1 MSIETD
7 IALLRGVA
15 TFDTLEGDALRQIA
29 AAAKAR
35 SIAAGETLFRRGE
48 TADCA
53 FVVSSGLV
61 RLVDDRR
68 ADAPRVLKEVGPGTL
83 IGETALI
90 VPTPR
95 PVTAIAAAQTELLVI
110 ERTGFLPVLEG
121 HPALTA
127 KLRRAFA
134 KRLEDTL
141 RALDTVRIKL
151 EDQRPRARRR
161 R

>member
-15 TFDTLEGDALRQIA
+15 TFDVLEGEALREIA
-29 AAAKAR
+29 AAGQTR
-35 SIAAGETLFRRGE
+35 RVAAGEALFRMGE
-48 TADCA
+48 SAQSA
-53 FVVSSGLV
+53 FVVASGLV

-95 PVTAIAAAQTELLVI
+95 PVTAIAAADTELLVI
-110 ERTGFLPVLEG
+110 DRAAFLPVLER

-151 EDQRPRARRR
+151 EDQRPRQRRR

>member
-15 TFDTLEGDALRQIA
+15 TFDMLEGEALREIA
-29 AAAKAR
+29 AAGKAR
-35 SIAAGETLFRRGE
+35 SLAAGETLFRMGE
-48 TADCA
+48 AADCA

-95 PVTAIAAAQTELLVI
+95 PVTAVAAAETQLLVLT
-110 ERTGFLPVLEG
+110 RAAFLPVLER
-121 HPALTA
+121 HPALAT

-151 EDQRPRARRR
+151 EDQRPRQRRR

>member
-1 MSIETD
+1 MSIEKD

-15 TFDTLEGDALRQIA
+15 TFDMLGGDALREIA
-29 AAAKAR
+29 ATGTQR
-35 SIAAGETLFRRGE
+35 RIAAGETLFRHGE

-53 FVVSSGLV
+53 FVVASGLV

-68 ADAPRVLKEVGPGTL
+68 ADAPRVLKEVGTGTL

-95 PVTAIAAAQTELLVI
+95 PVTAIAAADTELLVLS
-110 ERTGFLPVLEG
+110 RAAFLPVLERF
-121 HPALTA
+121 PELTA
-127 KLRRAFA
+127 KLRRAIA

-151 EDQRPRARRR
+151 EDQRPRQRRR